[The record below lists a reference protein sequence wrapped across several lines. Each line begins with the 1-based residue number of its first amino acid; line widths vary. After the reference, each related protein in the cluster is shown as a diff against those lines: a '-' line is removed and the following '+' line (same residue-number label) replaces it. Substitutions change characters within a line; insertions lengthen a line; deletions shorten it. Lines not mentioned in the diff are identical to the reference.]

1 MFPPVYSFIP
11 TYRRDDISARFVF
24 LEAISAAHHG
34 RARPPF
40 SFFLRSRGAARLFVP
55 FSIREA
61 DLPLPPLS
69 DLPLIPSPPL
79 PSTDLDDPTT
89 IEGAIQVACRDTHLA
104 IIRLDAR
111 LARETKLDIRRI
123 TNDGVISLPM
133 SSSRDR
139 LSDISAGEN
148 GKEEASALAGCRL
161 RGSLGRRRRTD
172 RWDSPRPF
180 SSPLHLAPRLG
191 IGGGADLRH

>member
-1 MFPPVYSFIP
+1 MISPLVLYSSRL
-11 TYRRDDISARFVF
+11 YRPRIMAARVR
-24 LEAISAAHHG
+24 LS
-34 RARPPF
+34 PSF
-40 SFFLRSRGAARLFVP
+40 SVLAARLV
-55 FSIREA
+55 FSSPSASAKRTFHF
-61 DLPLPPLS
+61 LPCQICPSSPP
-69 DLPLIPSPPL
+69 PPL